1 MENHGLGTH
10 DDKMYAEISSGS
22 TPNTPNSF
30 LAHMPKSANYLE
42 YFWKKSS
49 SHVHCTWPEACVN
62 FVMGNWAT
70 GKSYFS
76 FLELSEK
83 GFQYCDKSLNTD

>member
-42 YFWKKSS
+42 YF
-49 SHVHCTWPEACVN
+49 
-62 FVMGNWAT
+62 
-70 GKSYFS
+70 
-76 FLELSEK
+76 
-83 GFQYCDKSLNTD
+83 